1 MRGTFLNVVN
11 TRLAL
16 YVFAA
21 FPESAPSE
29 GSTSIVYSDSHA
41 SMWPCRHCHCDN
53 LRCTVDSFNF
63 TPPPPRAFS
72 LPFAFSRQRPSRKA
86 GDDVQYL
93 SAVLATRPVPVL
105 ATISV
110 LVLAALYSG
119 NSSGDCSVDTKS
131 L

>member
-1 MRGTFLNVVN
+1 MLSTLVFLSMSLPLSLNLPPLRGLHLLCTPIAMHLCGLAVTATAITFAVLWI
-11 TRLAL
+11 AL
-16 YVFAA
+16 
-21 FPESAPSE
+21 
-29 GSTSIVYSDSHA
+29 TS
-41 SMWPCRHCHCDN
+41 
-53 LRCTVDSFNF
+53 
-63 TPPPPRAFS
+63 PPPPRAFS

-110 LVLAALYSG
+110 LVLATLYSG